1 MKHAWTSR
9 AFLRCSA
16 LACLAIAAA
25 LAPGAASGALP
36 CEADIQKFCA
46 DVPTGG
52 GRVEACLE
60 KHAKELSP
68 ECKTRHQNLE
78 KEMGTLA
85 ATCRED
91 ISQFCSDV
99 VPGRG
104 RIADC
109 LRKRSDD
116 LSPVCKEAFRKAKR
130 PASK

>member
-1 MKHAWTSR
+1 V
-9 AFLRCSA
+9 
-16 LACLAIAAA
+16 IAAA
-25 LAPGAASGALP
+25 LAPGAASGAHP
-36 CEADIQKFCA
+36 CAADIRKFCA

-68 ECKTRHQNLE
+68 ECKTRHKNLA

-85 ATCRED
+85 ATCRQD

-104 RIADC
+104 RIAAC
-109 LRKRSDD
+109 LQNHSDD
-116 LSPVCKEAFRKAKR
+116 LSPVCKEAFRKAHQ